1 MRGPGLG
8 GAQGGRAVAVAS
20 IERSRRGGPKRT
32 PVRAQLPA
40 TQTADRRNHNV
51 PQSGPSTRRDDD
63 ARRLRRGRR
72 PGFDLGVAGGSAWS
86 IGFSEIQPAH
96 RTPQSTAQDEMG
108 SAGSS
113 MPGAPRRYSAG
124 NARCTRAP
132 TESGD
137 PHVPLAVAMV
147 TAVPQLGIERVEH
160 VGVKSGHLD
169 RPDRRQ
175 DMPVDLPLVRTPRV
189 RLDDR
194 LAGGPP
200 AAGATAVGPG
210 AGARTPGRPSALTAH
225 RTVPCARVDD
235 KVALERAPDHL
246 PAPTRR
252 MFWHSVVHGR
262 TARHEVGGA
271 GAGLASRRDDDP
283 GNRSGKSAGKG
294 RSSS

>member
-1 MRGPGLG
+1 MMMRAACAGVGGQDSTLAWPAGPP
-8 GAQGGRAVAVAS
+8 GRS
-20 IERSRRGGPKRT
+20 DSPRSSQRTARRKAPLKMKWD
-32 PVRAQLPA
+32 LP
-40 TQTADRRNHNV
+40 DRRCREPHA
-51 PQSGPSTRRDDD
+51 GM
-63 ARRLRRGRR
+63 R
-72 PGFDLGVAGGSAWS
+72 PA
-86 IGFSEIQPAH
+86 
-96 RTPQSTAQDEMG
+96 
-108 SAGSS
+108 
-113 MPGAPRRYSAG
+113 
-124 NARCTRAP
+124 ARCTRAP

>member
-20 IERSRRGGPKRT
+20 SERSRRGGPKRT

-40 TQTADRRNHNV
+40 TQTADHGQPQRA
-51 PQSGPSTRRDDD
+51 QSGPSTRRDDD

-72 PGFDLGVAGGSAWS
+72 SGFDLGVPGGSAWS

-113 MPGAPRRYSAG
+113 MPEAPAG
-124 NARCTRAP
+124 MRPATPVASRAP

-210 AGARTPGRPSALTAH
+210 FRRSYTRHGGAR
-225 RTVPCARVDD
+225 
-235 KVALERAPDHL
+235 
-246 PAPTRR
+246 
-252 MFWHSVVHGR
+252 
-262 TARHEVGGA
+262 
-271 GAGLASRRDDDP
+271 
-283 GNRSGKSAGKG
+283 
-294 RSSS
+294 